1 MEKTKP
7 ITVGCSYCDKKIEVT
22 TSRKKEHKN
31 LFCSVQCHN
40 EWQRKNTPVGKKCT
54 KCNMV
59 KQIFEFGKDKQK
71 KDGYL
76 SICKACRKEYYISN
90 KLNILKHQKEEYHK
104 NRKEKLDGQKDYYIK
119 NKEKILIKNKMYL
132 EKNKKKIADKAKK
145 YRLKNKGKISKR
157 QKSYYVKNKDK
168 LLKNVKTYREKN
180 KVKLRKIDR
189 NKYIENRQKIL
200 DRQKDY
206 YIKNKEKIIRYHEKY
221 WKSMEGKKT
230 NAKSQAKRKRE
241 LNWIPVF
248 LNPFPQ
254 DIDIEY
260 HHIDKVFVVPIP
272 KKVHRYVGGN
282 ASNNK
287 HREYANQWI
296 KNIYCLDIEKLLN
309 V

>member
-119 NKEKILIKNKMYL
+119 NKEKI
-132 EKNKKKIADKAKK
+132 
-145 YRLKNKGKISKR
+145 
-157 QKSYYVKNKDK
+157 
-168 LLKNVKTYREKN
+168 
-180 KVKLRKIDR
+180 
-189 NKYIENRQKIL
+189 
-200 DRQKDY
+200 
-206 YIKNKEKIIRYHEKY
+206 IRYHEKY